1 MAFTP
6 ADLEAIDR
14 AIASGELTIRSADGK
29 MVTMRSMS
37 ELLEARSV
45 VVTGIA
51 SGTNK
56 PRAYPRHQLADFSD

>member
-1 MAFTP
+1 MAFTT

-45 VVTGIA
+45 IVAGVA
-51 SGTNK
+51 SGASQ